1 MNEEKQKNTELATKF
16 FEQAYHLQMIGYLDR
31 AIQFYKRSIEFNP
44 SAQAYTFLGWTYSLK
59 GLMDKAVENCK
70 IAIQIDPEYGNAYN
84 DIGAYLL
91 SQKRLDEAIP
101 WFEKA
106 FQATNYANYCYP
118 YLNLG
123 RIYEFKGRWNL
134 ALDYYA
140 NAIQEN
146 PEYEPAQTAYDQL
159 AGKYN

>member
-59 GLMDKAVENCK
+59 GLMDKAVEHCK

-84 DIGAYLL
+84 DIGTYLL

-106 FQATNYANYCYP
+106 FKATNYAHYCYP

-123 RIYEFKGRWNL
+123 RIYEIKGRWDL

-140 NAIQEN
+140 HALQEN
-146 PEYEPAQTAYDQL
+146 PQYEPAQTAYDQL

>member
-1 MNEEKQKNTELATKF
+1 MWKQSAHFGREPIDSAKIGKSSLVPAIETEKIDIVVTDKDAPEDV
-16 FEQAYHLQMIGYLDR
+16 I
-31 AIQFYKRSIEFNP
+31 
-44 SAQAYTFLGWTYSLK
+44 K
-59 GLMDKAVENCK
+59 GLMDKAVEHCK